1 MAPIDPAVIE
11 AEIEHIRS
19 LGVEALRKRWC
30 SMFGAVPSQ
39 ALTKD
44 LIARMIAYRIQEEA
58 FRGTRSSNDQAAR
71 STGSR

>member
-1 MAPIDPAVIE
+1 MAREAVDPAAIE

-19 LGVEALRKRWC
+19 FGLDALRKRWC
-30 SMFGAVPSQ
+30 SMFGAVAPR

-58 FRGTRSSNDQAAR
+58 FGGLDRAG
-71 STGSR
+71 